1 MIRATTSIAA
11 CASFRG
17 NTTQK
22 TPLNSGTHLAEAV
35 PDLSTLVT
43 AIVAG
48 NLANLLSTPGPFT
61 VFAPNNE

>member
-1 MIRATTSIAA
+1 VRYSGDVTAIKGATTQNIVE
-11 CASFRG
+11 
-17 NTTQK
+17 
-22 TPLNSGTHLAEAV
+22 LAEAV

-61 VFAPNNE
+61 VFAPNNEVWSRCVL